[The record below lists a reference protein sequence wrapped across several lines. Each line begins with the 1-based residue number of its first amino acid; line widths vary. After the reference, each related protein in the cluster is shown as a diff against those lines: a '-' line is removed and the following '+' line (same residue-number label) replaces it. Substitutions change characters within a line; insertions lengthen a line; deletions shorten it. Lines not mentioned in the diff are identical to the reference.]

1 MEVGFIGL
9 GRMGGEICAHLVQA
23 NHAVAAYD
31 VREEATREAERKGAL
46 AGRSP
51 ADVASRSE
59 VVFTSLPH
67 PQASREA
74 ILGEEGILAGVRK
87 GALLAETS
95 TVSPSL
101 IKELASVVKE
111 RGAELMDAAVS
122 GGVQGAR
129 EGTLTLMVGGGEAGF
144 ERLKPL
150 LAHFGK
156 NIFHCGP
163 SGMGMLFKV
172 VNNMLSHVNLAALAE
187 AMALGVSAGAD
198 PDLLC
203 EVIGVSSGR
212 SRQVEDRLRKHILP
226 GEFTPGMTT
235 DLATKDS
242 DLCLELARELRV
254 PTFLA
259 SASHHVYEM
268 AIQKGYGAE
277 EYASL
282 IKLWEEW
289 LGIEVRSR
297 KAKRGTKG
305 APGEGAV

>member
-1 MEVGFIGL
+1 MEIGFIGL
-9 GRMGGEICAHLVQA
+9 GRMGGEICAHLIRA
-23 NHAVAAYD
+23 DHAVTAYD
-31 VREEATREAERKGAL
+31 VREEATREAEKKGAR

-51 ADVASRSE
+51 AEVAFYSE

-67 PQASREA
+67 PKASREV
-74 ILGEEGILAGVRK
+74 ILGEEGILAGVRE

-95 TVSPSL
+95 TVSPAL
-101 IKELASVVKE
+101 IKELAPEVKA

-122 GGVQGAR
+122 GGVQGAQA
-129 EGTLTLMVGGGEAGF
+129 GSLTLMVGGGEAGF
-144 ERLKPL
+144 ERLRPL

-156 NIFHCGP
+156 NVFHCGP

-172 VNNMLSHVNLAALAE
+172 VNNMLSHVNLAALTE
-187 AMALGVSAGAD
+187 AMALGVAAGAD

-212 SRQVEDRLRKHILP
+212 SRQVEDRLKKHILP

-254 PTFLA
+254 PTFIA
-259 SASHHVYEM
+259 SAAHHVYEM

-297 KAKRGTKG
+297 KGKQG
-305 APGEGAV
+305 ATGASGGVVE